1 MSLED
6 IRNDRL
12 KKLEA
17 LKERGV
23 DPFPV
28 TSERTTTI
36 ADVLV
41 DFDERVTKE
50 ETHTIAGRV
59 MAFREHGG
67 SLFIDLFDGTAKI
80 QGYLKE
86 DEMDKDAYALF
97 VATVDVGDFVDVS
110 GVAIRTKRGEPS
122 LLVKSWKMLAKGLR
136 SLPEKWVGIQ
146 DPEERLRRRYL
157 DILMSPEARTIV
169 EKRSLFWNTA
179 RQFLLERGYIE
190 VETPVLET
198 IPGGADAQ
206 PFITHHNA
214 LDIDVYLRISAGELW
229 QKKLMVAGI
238 PKTFEIG
245 RIFRNEGMSHEHLQ
259 DYTQLEFYE
268 AYADYRYG
276 MDLVRELYITLAEK
290 VFGTTTFTIGDF
302 EVDFRGEWPTI
313 DFCTEIEKE
322 YGFNP
327 ITVSE
332 EEAYAA
338 YAEVY
343 RGQPKP
349 ESRERAIDGLWKK
362 IRKTIGGPAFLISV
376 PVFLEPL
383 AKRSRENPEVVER
396 FQVILAGSE
405 MGKGFSELNDPLD
418 QAGRFAQQQ
427 ELRDKGDKEAQR
439 ADDEYVEALEYGMP
453 PTFGFGTS
461 ERLFSFLMNISVR
474 EGQIFPL
481 MRPRDKN

>member
-1 MSLED
+1 M
-6 IRNDRL
+6 
-12 KKLEA
+12 
-17 LKERGV
+17 
-23 DPFPV
+23 

-36 ADVLV
+36 GDALV
-41 DFDERVTKE
+41 DFDERVAKE

-59 MAFREHGG
+59 MALREHGG
-67 SLFIDLFDGTAKI
+67 SLFIDLFDGTGKI

-97 VATVDVGDFVDVS
+97 VATVDVGDFVDVT

-122 LLVKSWKMLAKGLR
+122 LLVTSWAMLAKGLR

-146 DPEERLRRRYL
+146 DPEERFRRRYL
-157 DILMSPEARTIV
+157 DILMNPDVRGIV
-169 EKRSLFWNTA
+169 EKRSTFWNTA
-179 RQFLLERGYIE
+179 RQFLLERGFVE

-198 IPGGADAQ
+198 IPGGAEAE
-206 PFITHHNA
+206 PFVTHHNA

-229 QKKLMVAGI
+229 QKKLMVAGV

-245 RIFRNEGMSHEHLQ
+245 RIFRNEGMSAEHLQ

-268 AYADYRYG
+268 AYEDYRHG
-276 MDLVRELYITLAEK
+276 MLLVQDLYRTLAEK
-290 VFGTTTFTIGDF
+290 TFGTTTFTIGEFD
-302 EVDFRGEWPTI
+302 VDFKDEWPTI
-313 DFCTEIEKE
+313 DFCKKMEEV
-322 YGFNP
+322 YGFDP
-327 ITVSE
+327 LTVSE
-332 EEAYAA
+332 KEAFALYADA
-338 YAEVY
+338 YPH
-343 RGQPKP
+343 QPKP
-349 ESRERAIDGLWKK
+349 ESRERAVDGLWKK
-362 IRKTIGGPAFLISV
+362 VRKTIGGPAFLIGV
-376 PVFLEPL
+376 PVYLEPL

-439 ADDEYVEALEYGMP
+439 ADDEYVEAMEYGMP
-453 PTFGFGTS
+453 PTFGFGVS
-461 ERLFSFLMNISVR
+461 ERLFSFLLNLSVR

-481 MRPRDKN
+481 MRPRGEQ